1 MILWDIEATNLKA
14 SFGYV
19 LCVAWKKLGQKTVNV
34 RSVADYATYKKDP
47 TNDKQLLKDVRD
59 VLSDAGAWVTWYGQG
74 FDQKFVNS
82 RLTLHGM
89 SPLPPVPHIDGW
101 RIAREKLLLH
111 SNRLASVSSFLG
123 IEEKTALSGPIWVK
137 ASAGDKKSLDYVVR
151 HCKQDVVV
159 LEQAYERIKHL
170 ATSGPNLAAIIGNSP
185 ANSCPRCG
193 LSDKLQ
199 KRGTRI
205 ASAVKYQRFQC
216 QGCGG
221 WSLGKPERIKN
232 VLAR

>member
-1 MILWDIEATNLKA
+1 M
-14 SFGYV
+14 
-19 LCVAWKKLGQKTVNV
+19 AWKKLGQKTVNV
-34 RSVADYATYKKDP
+34 RSVADYAAYKKDP
-47 TNDKQLLKDVRD
+47 TDDKQLLEEVRD

-82 RLTLHGM
+82 RLTLHGL

-123 IEEKTALSGPIWVK
+123 IEEKTPLSGPIWVK
-137 ASAGDKKSLDYVVR
+137 AGAGNQTALNYVIK

-170 ATSGPNLAAIIGNSP
+170 ATSGPNIAVITGNSG
-185 ANSCPRCG
+185 ADSCPRCG
-193 LSDKLQ
+193 VEGRLQ
-199 KRGTRI
+199 RRGSRI

-216 QGCGG
+216 QACGA
-221 WSLGKPERIKN
+221 WSHGRPERIKN

>member
-1 MILWDIEATNLKA
+1 M
-14 SFGYV
+14 
-19 LCVAWKKLGQKTVNV
+19 
-34 RSVADYATYKKDP
+34 ADYATYKKDP
-47 TNDKQLLKDVRD
+47 TNDKLLLKEVRD
-59 VLSDAGAWVTWYGQG
+59 ELGNAGAWVTWYGQG

-82 RLTLHGM
+82 RLTLHGL

-123 IEEKTALSGPIWVK
+123 IEEKTPLNGPIWIK
-137 ASAGDKKSLDYVVR
+137 AGAGDPASLRYIIK

-170 ATSGPNLAAIIGNSP
+170 ATSGPNLAVILGDTS

-193 LSDKLQ
+193 EANKLQ

-205 ASAVKYQRFQC
+205 ASAVQYQRFQC
-216 QGCGG
+216 TSCGA
-221 WSLGKPERIKN
+221 WSHGKPERIKGI
-232 VLAR
+232 LAR